1 MLKRS
6 PTQKRIH
13 NGVGRILADLG
24 ISATPAVSPACHCVA
39 MDHIEVVLYGR

>member
-13 NGVGRILADLG
+13 NGVGRILANQG
-24 ISATPAVSPACHCVA
+24 ISATPRGVAPCHCVA